1 MRKVLLYEW
10 RGDKKKSKL
19 FLWRW
24 WVTVNRSNNYH
35 CLLIY
40 MIYIHSETGC
50 VFFMYA
56 QMHVYVCVGEE
67 SLQRWNLYNVDFIT
81 RASDCHFLLGV
92 LMIYSK
98 LCSQLQVLYACMC
111 VCLCVCVLISVNVH
125 TSMTMSAC
133 VSDISLLEITTDH
146 YTEAEGQQNLGF
158 SFFFLC
164 RYLKNVDPHIDW
176 HSVVQDLLN
185 NWKKYMHARKTDEYK
200 ENVTAN

>member
-1 MRKVLLYEW
+1 
-10 RGDKKKSKL
+10 
-19 FLWRW
+19 
-24 WVTVNRSNNYH
+24 
-35 CLLIY
+35 
-40 MIYIHSETGC
+40 MIYIYIYTLKPDVCFLCMHKCMCMC
-50 VFFMYA
+50 VWA
-56 QMHVYVCVGEE
+56 
-67 SLQRWNLYNVDFIT
+67 RNLYNVDFIT

-158 SFFFLC
+158 SFFFSVQIFEKC
-164 RYLKNVDPHIDW
+164 RSPY
-176 HSVVQDLLN
+176 
-185 NWKKYMHARKTDEYK
+185 
-200 ENVTAN
+200 